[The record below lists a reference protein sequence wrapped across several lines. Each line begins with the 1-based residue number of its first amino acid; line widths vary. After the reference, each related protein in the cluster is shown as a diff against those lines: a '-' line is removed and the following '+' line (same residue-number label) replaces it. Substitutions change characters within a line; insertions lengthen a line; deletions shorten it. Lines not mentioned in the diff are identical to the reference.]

1 MFKEVFK
8 LNDDRKRAKTKF
20 EAARLEFENAKAA
33 LNKRKSQLLEMFK
46 DIDSDEVSSKSGKW
60 SLTTIQDHKEKVSC
74 SKKSES
80 DTKQAGW

>member
-46 DIDSDEVSSKSGKW
+46 DIDSDEVSSKSGK
-60 SLTTIQDHKEKVSC
+60 
-74 SKKSES
+74 
-80 DTKQAGW
+80 